1 LEQRVIASG
10 APRRSGKA
18 LRGDRGEFWSHRVG
32 DHRVVSLSEDS
43 KLVVVVVSI
52 GHRREAYR

>member
-10 APRRSGKA
+10 APRRLGKA
-18 LRGDRGEFWSHRVG
+18 LRGDRGEFWSYRMG
-32 DHRVVSLSEDS
+32 DYRIISLIEDNRM
-43 KLVVVVVSI
+43 VVVVVSI